1 MKGYFSGQ
9 DIGVWLRRL
18 RAMSWK
24 ELLQL
29 WRDPVLLFFIVYAF
43 TVDIYNAGSGV
54 TLQLNNAAFAVL
66 DTDRSAASR
75 ELAGRFQPPHFN
87 PLGLVGQESQGLS
100 LLDNS
105 DALFVLDIPPQFE
118 RTLARGEPAT
128 VQMQVDA
135 SNSVLATLATADA
148 TQIVAS
154 YGLETGIARLGFAS
168 TGTGQIAGVPMISN
182 VPRVWFNPNQN
193 DAWFMAISELLNV
206 ITVFAILL
214 PAAAMVRE
222 KERGTIEQ
230 LIVSPLTPFQVMAPK
245 VLAMTGV
252 ILAATALSLGAVLA
266 GVFGVPVRGSLLL
279 FFAATTLYVV
289 ALSGLGLYI
298 ATLTRNMA
306 QASMLSILVL
316 APMIFLSGAW
326 TPPEAMPTVARWLMV
341 ISPLYYYIDV
351 AYGVILKGAGLD
363 VLGPSFAGIVVLGGL
378 VVGLGLWRFKR
389 QFD

>member
-1 MKGYFSGQ
+1 
-9 DIGVWLRRL
+9 
-18 RAMSWK
+18 
-24 ELLQL
+24 
-29 WRDPVLLFFIVYAF
+29 VLLFFIVYAF

-118 RTLARGEPAT
+118 RTLARRAGHR
-128 VQMQVDA
+128 
-135 SNSVLATLATADA
+135 ADA
-148 TQIVAS
+148 GGRQQLGAGHAGHGRRHPDRGQLRPGDGHRPP
-154 YGLETGIARLGFAS
+154 GLCQH
-168 TGTGQIAGVPMISN
+168 GTGQIAGVPMISN

-252 ILAATALSLGAVLA
+252 ILAATALSLGRCWRACSA
-266 GVFGVPVRGSLLL
+266 CRCG
-279 FFAATTLYVV
+279 AACCSSSRPPRCMSWPCRAWACT
-289 ALSGLGLYI
+289 SPRSP
-298 ATLTRNMA
+298 ATWPRPA
-306 QASMLSILVL
+306 CC
-316 APMIFLSGAW
+316 
-326 TPPEAMPTVARWLMV
+326 
-341 ISPLYYYIDV
+341 
-351 AYGVILKGAGLD
+351 
-363 VLGPSFAGIVVLGGL
+363 PSWC
-378 VVGLGLWRFKR
+378 WRR
-389 QFD
+389 

>member
-29 WRDPVLLFFIVYAF
+29 WRDPVLLFFIVYSF

-87 PLGLVGQESQGLS
+87 PLGLVEQGSQGQS
-100 LLDNS
+100 LLDSS
-105 DALFVLDIPPQFE
+105 DALFVLDIPPQFG

-230 LIVSPLTPFQVMAPK
+230 LIVSPLTPLQIMLPK
-245 VLAMTGV
+245 VLAMMGV
-252 ILAATALSLGAVLA
+252 IHLGIAIAFATVLGP
-266 GVFGVPVRGSLLL
+266 VFHVPVRGSLLL
-279 FFAATTLYVV
+279 FFAVTTLYVASLS
-289 ALSGLGLYI
+289 ALGMFI
-298 ATLTRNMA
+298 ATVTRNMA
-306 QASMLSILVL
+306 QTAMLGILVL
-316 APMIFLSGAW
+316 APMIFLSGMW
-326 TPPEAMPTVARWLMV
+326 TPPEAMPTFVRALTRL
-341 ISPLYYYIDV
+341 SPLHYYMD
-351 AYGVILKGAGLD
+351 ASYGILLKGAGLAQLWPT
-363 VLGPSFAGIVVLGGL
+363 VLGIAVLGGAIA
-378 VVGLGLWRFKR
+378 GFGLWRFLR

>member
-1 MKGYFSGQ
+1 MQPS
-9 DIGVWLRRL
+9 
-18 RAMSWK
+18 
-24 ELLQL
+24 
-29 WRDPVLLFFIVYAF
+29 
-43 TVDIYNAGSGV
+43 NA
-54 TLQLNNAAFAVL
+54 
-66 DTDRSAASR
+66 
-75 ELAGRFQPPHFN
+75 
-87 PLGLVGQESQGLS
+87 
-100 LLDNS
+100 
-105 DALFVLDIPPQFE
+105 DALPVVDN
-118 RTLARGEPAT
+118 RT
-128 VQMQVDA
+128 
-135 SNSVLATLATADA
+135 
-148 TQIVAS
+148 
-154 YGLETGIARLGFAS
+154 
-168 TGTGQIAGVPMISN
+168 
-182 VPRVWFNPNQN
+182 RVWYNPNQN

-252 ILAATALSLGAVLA
+252 ILAATALSLGAVLV
-266 GVFGVPVRGSLLL
+266 GVFGVPFRGSLLL

-298 ATLTRNMA
+298 ATITRNMA

-363 VLGPSFAGIVVLGGL
+363 VLGPSFAGIIVIGSV

>member
-1 MKGYFSGQ
+1 MKGIFSGQ
-9 DIGVWLRRL
+9 DLGVWLRRL

-43 TVDIYNAGSGV
+43 TADIYNAGSGV

-75 ELAGRFQPPHFN
+75 ELAARFQPPHFN
-87 PLGLVGQESQGLS
+87 PVGQLAREGQGLT
-100 LLDNS
+100 LLD
-105 DALFVLDIPPQFE
+105 DGQALFVLDIPAGFE
-118 RTLARGEPAT
+118 RDLARGGTPA

-148 TQIVAS
+148 AQIVAR
-154 YGLETGIARLGFAS
+154 YGLESGVARLGLGGGGS
-168 TGTGQIAGVPMISN
+168 GSLSGVPVIQN
-182 VPRVWFNPNQN
+182 APRVWFNPNQN

-245 VLAMTGV
+245 VLAMTLV
-252 ILAATALSLGAVLA
+252 ILLATALALA
-266 GVFGVPVRGSLLL
+266 GILVGVFGVPFRGSLPL
-279 FFAATTLYVV
+279 FFLATTMYVI

-298 ATLTRNMA
+298 ATMTRNLA

-326 TPPEAMPTVARWLMV
+326 TPPEAMPLVARWLMV

-351 AYGVILKGAGLD
+351 AYGIILKGAGLD
-363 VLGPSFAGIVVLGGL
+363 VLWKGFLGIAVLGS
-378 VVGLGLWRFKR
+378 VAVGLGLRRFRR